1 MIDSPIL
8 EVIGTNKPVLPSES
22 FQKDILE
29 THAHNQQQKY
39 PANILN
45 VRTVKDKYII
55 QQRLLFK
62 VNSKNTRKRC
72 EVFSELTI
80 RTSER
85 RQWQ

>member
-8 EVIGTNKPVLPSES
+8 EVIATNKPVLPSES
-22 FQKDILE
+22 FQKDIVE
-29 THAHNQQQKY
+29 THTHNQQQKY
-39 PANILN
+39 PPNILN

-62 VNSKNTRKRC
+62 VNRKNTRKRC

-85 RQWQ
+85 RQ